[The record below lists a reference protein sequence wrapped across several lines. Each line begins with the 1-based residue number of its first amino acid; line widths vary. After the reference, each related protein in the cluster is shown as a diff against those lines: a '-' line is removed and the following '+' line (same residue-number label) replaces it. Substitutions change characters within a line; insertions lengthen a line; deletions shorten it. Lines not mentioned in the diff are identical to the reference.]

1 MTRPALVI
9 LCASICLGGQRA
21 APAQATRELL
31 VEKPFL
37 SLPVKNHAPKHRV
50 KLLVDGQVAR
60 EFEIE
65 LADRDPDFWV
75 FLDLAAFQ
83 GKRATI
89 EVDQLAADSSALS
102 AIEQSD
108 QIKGAENLYH
118 EALRP
123 QFHFSSRRGW
133 NNDPNGLVYYRG
145 EYHLFYQ
152 HNPYGWDWGNMH
164 WGHAISADLVHWQE
178 LPIAIYPHQFGD
190 WVFSGSAVVD
200 RANTAGFQTGRE
212 APLVA
217 AYTSTGR
224 GECIAYSNDRGRT
237 WTDFS
242 GDPVVRH
249 QGRDPRL
256 LWHAPSKRWV
266 MAVYDE
272 LEGKRWI
279 AFYTSPD
286 LKQWKFES
294 RVEGFFE
301 CPDFFELPVD
311 GKPARKLWVLTAGS
325 SEYML
330 GTFDGHQFT
339 PQTPKLPG
347 HRGNA
352 FYAAQTYSDI
362 PASDGRRIQI
372 GWGQIATP
380 GMPFNQMMTFPC
392 ELTLRSTSEGPRL
405 CFQPVKEL
413 KRLHTARHA
422 WSGPTVAAGTNVLA
436 GIQGDLFDL
445 RAQFT
450 VGSTGEVRL
459 VVRGVPVVY
468 DAAKQE
474 LACHD
479 RRNPLPPINGKVR
492 LQVLVDRTSLE
503 IFGNDGLLYMPMA
516 GNFIPDDH
524 GLALTATDAA
534 IRCDSLEVNELK
546 SIWPQ
551 EPKSL

>member
-1 MTRPALVI
+1 MKRLALVI
-9 LCASICLGGQRA
+9 LCASIGLAGLRA
-21 APAQATRELL
+21 ASTPATRELV

-37 SLPVKNHAPKHRV
+37 NLPVKNHAPKHRV

-65 LADRDPDFWV
+65 LAERDPDFWV
-75 FLDLAAFQ
+75 FLDLAPFQ
-83 GKRATI
+83 GKRAVI
-89 EVDQLAADSSALS
+89 QVDGLAPDSTSLS

-108 QIKGAENLYH
+108 RIKGREDLYR

-164 WGHAISADLVHWQE
+164 WGHAVSADLVHWQE
-178 LPIAIYPHQFGD
+178 LPIAIYPRQFDD

-200 RANTAGFQTGRE
+200 GANTAGFKTGRE

-256 LWHAPSKRWV
+256 LWHSPTKRWV

-272 LEGKRWI
+272 LDGKRWI
-279 AFYTSPD
+279 ALYTSTD

-362 PASDGRRIQI
+362 PARDGRRIQI
-372 GWGQIATP
+372 GWGQVATP
-380 GMPFNQMMTFPC
+380 GMPFNQMMMFPC
-392 ELTLRSTSEGPRL
+392 ELTLRSTADGPRL

-413 KRLHTARHA
+413 KSLHAARHA
-422 WSGPTVAAGTNVLA
+422 WSRLDLASGTNPLA
-436 GIQGDLFDL
+436 GIHGDLFDL

-450 VGSTGEVRL
+450 VGHTGEVRL
-459 VVRGVPVVY
+459 VIRGVPVVY

-479 RRNPLPPINGKVR
+479 RRNTLPPLNGKVR
-492 LQVLVDRTSLE
+492 LQLLVDRTSLE

-516 GNFIPDDH
+516 GKFIPDDH
-524 GLALTATDAA
+524 SLTLTATDAA

-546 SIWPQ
+546 SIWPRAA
-551 EPKSL
+551 KLR